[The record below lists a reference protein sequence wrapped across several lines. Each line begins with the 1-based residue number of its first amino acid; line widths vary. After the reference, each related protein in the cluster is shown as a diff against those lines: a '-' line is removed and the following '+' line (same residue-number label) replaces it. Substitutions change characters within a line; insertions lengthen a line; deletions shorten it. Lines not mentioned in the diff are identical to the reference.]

1 MKKAMVLMAAAAILA
16 SGLASADEVLEVHED
31 RAVGGGFGG
40 LSGLMLG
47 AAAGGPVGALVG
59 GGIGYLMG
67 QGAQQAA
74 GLEQTLYVVKRED
87 GSVARIRTSDDRFLQ
102 GQHIE
107 RDGARIT
114 AAAK

>member
-1 MKKAMVLMAAAAILA
+1 MVLMAEEAMRER
-16 SGLASADEVLEVHED
+16 GRASAVDVLEVAED
-31 RAVGGGFGG
+31 RAVGGVFVG
-40 LSGLMLG
+40 LSGFMLG

-59 GGIGYLMG
+59 GGIGYLMV
-67 QGAQQAA
+67 QGAQHAA

>member
-1 MKKAMVLMAAAAILA
+1 
-16 SGLASADEVLEVHED
+16 
-31 RAVGGGFGG
+31 
-40 LSGLMLG
+40 
-47 AAAGGPVGALVG
+47 
-59 GGIGYLMG
+59 MG

>member
-1 MKKAMVLMAAAAILA
+1 MKKTTVLMAAAAILA
-16 SGLASADEVLEVHED
+16 SGLVSADEILEVHED

-40 LSGLMLG
+40 LSGFMLG

-59 GGIGYLMG
+59 GGIGYLLG
-67 QGAQQAA
+67 QGAQQAT

-87 GSVARIRTSDDRFLQ
+87 GSLGRIRTSDDRFLQ

-107 RDGARIT
+107 RDSARIT

>member
-40 LSGLMLG
+40 LSGFMLG
-47 AAAGGPVGALVG
+47 AAAGGPVG